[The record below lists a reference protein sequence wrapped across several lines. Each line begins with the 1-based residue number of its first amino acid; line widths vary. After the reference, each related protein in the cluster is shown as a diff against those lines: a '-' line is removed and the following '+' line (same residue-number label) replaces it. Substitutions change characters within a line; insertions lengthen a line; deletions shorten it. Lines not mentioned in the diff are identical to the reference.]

1 MAARRTTLTFDANGV
16 TQPVYADGMVWGAVY
31 LKGDG
36 GTIADGVVTVE
47 TCDALPA
54 SDAPTG
60 TSGWVST
67 GDTINANGA
76 TLGAQAFGRITIGAY
91 SLLRLRLTTPL
102 SGGGAITAVLV
113 AVGPG

>member
-1 MAARRTTLTFDANGV
+1 MAARRTKLTFDANGV
-16 TQPVYADGMVWGAVY
+16 TLPVQADGMVWHAVY

-36 GTIADGVVTVE
+36 GTISGGVITVE
-47 TCDALPA
+47 TCDAMPA

-60 TSGWVST
+60 ASGWVST

-91 SLLRLRLTTPL
+91 SLLRLRATTPL
-102 SGGGAITAVLV
+102 SGGGAVTAVLV
-113 AVGPG
+113 SVGP